1 MDQLQEVVKK
11 NKEMYRIIVEWERGK
26 KEIKINKN
34 LIINNLIANLQD
46 EEQMGKVLSHNN
58 KRL

>member
-11 NKEMYRIIVEWERGK
+11 NKEMYRIIVEWEQGK

-46 EEQMGKVLSHNN
+46 EEQRGKVLSHNN

>member
-1 MDQLQEVVKK
+1 
-11 NKEMYRIIVEWERGK
+11 MYRIIVEWEQGK

-46 EEQMGKVLSHNN
+46 EEQRGKVLSHNN

>member
-1 MDQLQEVVKK
+1 
-11 NKEMYRIIVEWERGK
+11 MYRIIVEWEQGK

-34 LIINNLIANLQD
+34 LIINNLIASLQD